1 MSDFKLHEDQR
12 YFDDKISGIN
22 DKVHAVNI
30 KVANISKDIS
40 NISKSIDS
48 LPQVIKSTILET
60 EDSKKE
66 KFSDR
71 YKAPIITGIVAG
83 LFVIIL
89 QIVIYTV

>member
-1 MSDFKLHEDQR
+1 MSDFQLNEDQR

-60 EDSKKE
+60 EEAKKE
-66 KFSDR
+66 KFFDR

-83 LFVIIL
+83 LFIIIL
-89 QIVIYTV
+89 QTVTNTV

>member
-1 MSDFKLHEDQR
+1 MSDFQLNEDQR
-12 YFDDKISGIN
+12 YFDDKISGTN
-22 DKVHAVNI
+22 AKVHAVNI

-60 EDSKKE
+60 EAAKKE
-66 KFSDR
+66 NFSDR
-71 YKAPIITGIVAG
+71 YKAPIITGVVTG

-89 QIVIYTV
+89 QALFKL

>member
-1 MSDFKLHEDQR
+1 MSDLQLKEDQR

-40 NISKSIDS
+40 NISKHIDS

-60 EDSKKE
+60 EAAKK
-66 KFSDR
+66 KRKIFR
-71 YKAPIITGIVAG
+71 
-83 LFVIIL
+83 
-89 QIVIYTV
+89 